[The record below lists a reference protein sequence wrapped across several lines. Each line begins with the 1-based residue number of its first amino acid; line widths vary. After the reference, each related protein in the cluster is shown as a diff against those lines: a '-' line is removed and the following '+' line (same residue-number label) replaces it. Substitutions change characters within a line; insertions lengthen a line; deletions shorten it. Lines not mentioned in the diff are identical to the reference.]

1 MSFDPATMM
10 AVSAGVSAIGS
21 MFSGEGRAQAHEYNA
36 QIAMQ
41 NALIARQQ
49 GEAAAE
55 AQGRDAKRKLGS
67 MVANFGASGVMTD
80 SGSALEV
87 LADSARMAM
96 LDNLTIKYN
105 ANLKALSAS
114 MQGDMERSAGKNS
127 RTAALLGA
135 GAGAITGAGYYKAK
149 AIPGIGTLD

>member
-1 MSFDPATMM
+1 MSFNPVTMM
-10 AVSAGVSAIGS
+10 GISASVSALGNL
-21 MFSGEGRAQAHEYNA
+21 FSGESRAQAHEYNT

-41 NALIARQQ
+41 NAIIARQQ

-55 AQGRDAKRKLGS
+55 AQSRDTKRKMGS
-67 MVANFGASGVMTD
+67 IVANYGASGVMTD

-105 ANLKALSAS
+105 SNMKALSIA
-114 MQGDMERSAGKNS
+114 MQGDMERSAGKNA
-127 RTAALLGA
+127 RTSGLLGA
-135 GAGAITGAGYYKAK
+135 GASVITGAGYFKAK
-149 AIPGIGTLD
+149 AIPGVGVV